1 MLHRFGPCVL
11 DLVRG
16 CLRVDGQE
24 ASLRPK
30 SFEVLRYLVGNPGRL
45 IPKDVLIA
53 AVWPDTTV
61 TDESLTNCIAEV
73 RRAIG
78 DRDQTVVKTVPRR
91 GYIFTAEVAAQEP
104 ADRRAG
110 PGAAL
115 ERPLPDKPS
124 IAVLAFTNMSGDP
137 GQEYFS
143 DGITED
149 IITELSRFSE
159 LLVIA
164 RNSTFT
170 YKGKAV
176 DVRQIGRELGVRYV
190 LEGSIR
196 RDGDRVRISA
206 QLVDAATG
214 AHRWAERYDRGLQDA
229 LSVQDEVARQI
240 VAVLAVHVRKVEA
253 ERILA
258 KPPAVWQAY
267 DYYLRAVDSVTAY
280 HASYEKEALF
290 RGRRLLR
297 RALAIDPTYARAQ
310 AVLSSCY
317 MSQWV
322 HRWDDDCPWTEALDR
337 SYQAARESVRLAPDL
352 PEAHVALGQA
362 LTFLRQ
368 HEAAVAA
375 VERATALNP
384 NLTSFRFAYT
394 YILAGE
400 AARAAQLLEI
410 HMRLDPFYEPN
421 APMALGFAYN
431 MLARYGEALPLL
443 QEAVSRAPD
452 MAHGRYTLATTY
464 ARLGKLD
471 EARTEV
477 EYALRLEPWYR
488 ISQSLTARYFKRP
501 EDTEHL
507 VTGLRMA
514 GFPE

>member
-1 MLHRFGPCVL
+1 MLYHFNECAL
-11 DLVRG
+11 DLLRG

-30 SFEVLRYLVGNPGRL
+30 SFELLRYLAENPARL
-45 IPKDVLIA
+45 IAKDELVKAIWPK
-53 AVWPDTTV
+53 TTV

-78 DRDQTVVKTVPRR
+78 DRDQAIVKTVPRR
-91 GYIFTAEVAAQEP
+91 GYIFTATVTQQPAGAGLGPNAAPPQL
-104 ADRRAG
+104 A
-110 PGAAL
+110 
-115 ERPLPDKPS
+115 LPDKPS

-137 GQEYFS
+137 SQEYFS

-206 QLVDAATG
+206 QLVDAING

-267 DYYLRAVDSVTAY
+267 DYYLRAVDSLTAY

-290 RGRRLLR
+290 RGRRLLQ

-337 SYQAARESVRLAPDL
+337 SYQAARESVRLAPEL

-368 HEAAVAA
+368 HEAAVTA

-400 AARAAQLLEI
+400 AARAAQLLET

-421 APMALGFAYN
+421 APTALGFAYY

-452 MAHGRYTLATTY
+452 MAHGRYVLAMTC
-464 ARLGKLD
+464 ARLGRLD